1 MPKHKLSYVIFNNTD
16 NSNLLEPNEA
26 WKFIVD
32 VEDEN
37 EAYMQMA
44 KVFRG
49 SRMTGFKVM
58 NVYLNNNQFNPRAWY
73 TDGVNSDNIE
83 YDENIKIN
91 QLHDET
97 IKK

>member
-1 MPKHKLSYVIFNNTD
+1 MKI
-16 NSNLLEPNEA
+16 NLYANGKSFPRITNDR
-26 WKFIVD
+26 V
-32 VEDEN
+32 
-37 EAYMQMA
+37 Q
-44 KVFRG
+44 
-49 SRMTGFKVM
+49 VM
-58 NVYLNNNQFNPRAWY
+58 NIYLNNNQFNPRAWY